1 MFGNIN
7 HIACQSFE
15 ILFGRIWYKNKPP
28 IYRSKNK
35 TNLFIICA
43 KNYYTKNIYIEWI
56 SINYIWKLQI
66 VFVCDDVLLWNNP
79 NFLSNS
85 KSQKRTNLPKQI
97 IENTHARVK
106 LYQVLLYTFSAL
118 YIQIYMQ
125 FLFREKKIYKNKHQ
139 ISQNLS
145 PPVAFFCKR
154 KKYFFKEKNKQNK
167 NLFVFIVVVV
177 VVKTNIYFSFFF
189 SSKCDVLN
197 FENLF

>member
-1 MFGNIN
+1 MTNEIYQKSDHSFRKIKKKKTVGIPKRKYFIKEKMFGNIN

-15 ILFGRIWYKNKPP
+15 IIFGRIWYKNKPP
-28 IYRSKNK
+28 IYRPKNK

-97 IENTHARVK
+97 LEK
-106 LYQVLLYTFSAL
+106 YTRSCKIVSSVVIHF
-118 YIQIYMQ
+118 
-125 FLFREKKIYKNKHQ
+125 FR
-139 ISQNLS
+139 
-145 PPVAFFCKR
+145 
-154 KKYFFKEKNKQNK
+154 FKD
-167 NLFVFIVVVV
+167 
-177 VVKTNIYFSFFF
+177 TNIYAVFMSRE
-189 SSKCDVLN
+189 KN
-197 FENLF
+197 I